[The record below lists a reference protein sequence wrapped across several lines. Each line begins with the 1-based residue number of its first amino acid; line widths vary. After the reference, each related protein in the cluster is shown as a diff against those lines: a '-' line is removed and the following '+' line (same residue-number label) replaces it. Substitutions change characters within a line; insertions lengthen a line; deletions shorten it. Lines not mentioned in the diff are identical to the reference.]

1 MMLEISIQFRVDL
14 LCLAL
19 GLRSSPRGTFRS
31 VELGSFAEMKFFYLP
46 EDVVYPIREY

>member
-1 MMLEISIQFRVDL
+1 MIQEISIQFRIDL

-19 GLRSSPRGTFRS
+19 GLCSSPRSTFRS
-31 VELGSFAEMKFFYLP
+31 VELGSFAEMKLYLP